1 MKICDYNNSNLLAEF
16 QGKPD
21 IIKFKDNDYVLIT
34 LYNDN
39 LTLKGFL
46 YKIVSRS
53 NLVIYVSI
61 KDKLSITEE

>member
-16 QGKPD
+16 QDEPD

-39 LTLKGFL
+39 LTLKGIL

-61 KDKLSITEE
+61 KDKLSITEG